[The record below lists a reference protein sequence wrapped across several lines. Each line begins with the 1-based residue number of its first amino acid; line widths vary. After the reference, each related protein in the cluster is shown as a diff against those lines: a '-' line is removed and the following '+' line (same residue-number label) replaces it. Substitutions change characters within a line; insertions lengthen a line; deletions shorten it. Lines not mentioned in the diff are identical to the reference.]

1 MVLPAKTSAIEGAR
15 ALLQGSPE
23 SVRHMRERPSSRLL
37 VVDPESRLLLF
48 KFVHLAGAL
57 TGQQFWATPGGG
69 LDPGESYEAAACR
82 EMFEETGIRI
92 DDAGPQ
98 IARRSVMFTLVDGEQ
113 VSSDERY
120 FLIKVGSA
128 DTSSMHWTEL
138 ERAAI
143 AAQRWW
149 QQAELAATSD
159 QVYPE
164 DIVEMLRRAGVW

>member
-1 MVLPAKTSAIEGAR
+1 MR
-15 ALLQGSPE
+15 A
-23 SVRHMRERPSSRLL
+23 RPSSRLL
-37 VVDPESRLLLF
+37 VLDPEDRLLLF

-57 TGQQFWATPGGG
+57 AGQQFWATPGGG

-92 DDAGPQ
+92 DHPGPE
-98 IARRSVMFTLVDGEQ
+98 IAQRAVTFTLVDGEE

-120 FLIKVGSA
+120 FLVRVAHAEICS
-128 DTSSMHWTEL
+128 THWTEL

-149 QQAELAATSD
+149 PREELAATTD
-159 QVYPE
+159 QVFPE
-164 DIVEMLRRAGVW
+164 DIADMLRRAGVW

>member
-1 MVLPAKTSAIEGAR
+1 
-15 ALLQGSPE
+15 
-23 SVRHMRERPSSRLL
+23 MRERPSSRLL
-37 VVDPESRLLLF
+37 VIDPDGRLLLF

-69 LDPGESYEAAACR
+69 LDPGESYGAAACR

-98 IARRSVMFTLVDGEQ
+98 IARRSVTFTLVDGEQ

-128 DTSSMHWTEL
+128 DISSTHWTEL

-149 QQAELAATSD
+149 HQAELSATSD